1 MIASLPPV
9 LDAQHDVAGVGD
21 EAYRLTDDEHRVEA
35 DAGVGHDDAR
45 PHQTD
50 DPEANGKN
58 GGMAAVRVVPLVDE
72 PEGSLMAPATALAT
86 SDRRRTTLY
95 LSSGCTALISRM
107 MAKSLSGSMTTE
119 VPV

>member
-21 EAYRLTDDEHRVEA
+21 EAHRLPDDEHRVEA

-50 DPEANGKN
+50 DPEANGKD
-58 GGMAAVRVVPLVDE
+58 GGVAAVRVVPLVDE
-72 PEGSLMAPATALAT
+72 PDGEDELPRGTKDKQPQRNLRIMEEAVDEGW
-86 SDRRRTTLY
+86 RI
-95 LSSGCTALISRM
+95 G
-107 MAKSLSGSMTTE
+107 
-119 VPV
+119 